1 MNAINNIACRNSCSY
16 SNSKAMHG
24 FRCYAIPTT
33 QLAGYSQ
40 GVINCDTNTPK
51 LKRTF
56 LSASIAIVNFN
67 NNAVRSNQFSSASNV
82 VIIINS
88 KNVIPENASGGV
100 SVTDDSYFI
109 ESSQDIESGRFVNVF
124 DDNGIKKI
132 RKADRMLGYEAH
144 GYILEAVN
152 IGVAVKVY
160 FEGNNDQAS
169 FFGDGVVF
177 LGEEGFGSAV
187 HGNGAIAQK
196 IGVATSDNNIN
207 FEPGIKTIRSY

>member
-1 MNAINNIACRNSCSY
+1 MNAINNRACRNNCSY
-16 SNSKAMHG
+16 SNSIALLG
-24 FRCYAIPTT
+24 FRCYAIHTT

-40 GVINCDTNTPK
+40 GVINCDANIPE
-51 LKRTF
+51 LKKTF
-56 LSASIAIVNFN
+56 LSTGVAVVDINS
-67 NNAVRSNQFSSASNV
+67 NAVRSNQFSSASNV
-82 VIIINS
+82 VIMIYS
-88 KNVIPENASGGV
+88 KNVIPESTSGGV
-100 SVTDDSYFI
+100 SVTDDSYLI

-177 LGEEGFGSAV
+177 LGKYGFGSAV
-187 HGNGAIAQK
+187 HGNGLISQK
-196 IGVATSDNNIN
+196 IGIATAENNIN